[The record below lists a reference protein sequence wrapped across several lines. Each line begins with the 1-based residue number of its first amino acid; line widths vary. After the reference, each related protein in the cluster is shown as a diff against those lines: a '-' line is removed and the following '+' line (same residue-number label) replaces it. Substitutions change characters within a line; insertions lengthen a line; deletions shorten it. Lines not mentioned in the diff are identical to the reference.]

1 MRKIL
6 QTPTFVKNKKKL
18 HKNQLAELDT
28 AIKAIYE
35 NPYIGEQKKGDLV
48 SVFVYKCKITKQ
60 LFLIAYQFDDSEII
74 LLSLGSHENFYKELK
89 R

>member
-1 MRKIL
+1 MRKIPDSNL
-6 QTPTFVKNKKKL
+6 VKNKENYI
-18 HKNQLAELDT
+18 KNQLAELDT

-35 NPYIGEQKKGDLV
+35 NPYIGEQKKGDLA

-74 LLSLGSHENFYKELK
+74 PSITWQVTRTFIKNLK